1 MYTQSL
7 FDHGKSLLHT
17 ELPRCPPHPP
27 LVIVAIVL
35 GTLVLVFVTIRFK
48 ATTTL
53 SSSSLISSFLIF
65 YNPSPPPHRH
75 PITRI
80 PLSSSISAL
89 RLALLPLVVRGM
101 SPGHVRISMSLDIS
115 SLSFSSSF
123 HSPRPSAPSAWIVAC
138 QNALWLHSIR
148 RHSSHPSLPPW
159 LASSFLGNPRFRL
172 LDPGR
177 LLSSLSKG
185 P

>member
-27 LVIVAIVL
+27 FVIIAIVL
-35 GTLVLVFVTIRFK
+35 GTLVFVTIRFK
-48 ATTTL
+48 TTTL

-65 YNPSPPPHRH
+65 YDPPPPHRH
-75 PITRI
+75 PITRV

-89 RLALLPLVVRGM
+89 RFALLPLVVRGM
-101 SPGHVRISMSLDIS
+101 SPSHVRISMSLDIS

-138 QNALWLHSIR
+138 QDGLWPHSIR
-148 RHSSHPSLPPW
+148 RHSSHPSLPPTPW
-159 LASSFLGNPRFRL
+159 MASSSLGK
-172 LDPGR
+172 DC
-177 LLSSLSKG
+177 
-185 P
+185 